1 MLAMEEELQNSG
13 LASSCKDHMVFDNGC
28 GSAEAVGDCDVFD
41 KGSPNSAS
49 QDQSVFDMGGG
60 FSERQASAEGK

>member
-1 MLAMEEELQNSG
+1 
-13 LASSCKDHMVFDNGC
+13 MVFDNGC

-49 QDQSVFDMGGG
+49 QDQSVFDMGGR